1 MQELLKHRGDGDRAL
16 DDPARRREE
25 QPQQWSVCPPLTRR
39 GNDRMTE
46 KFDPAPPDKHA
57 QDPKQNIRRDKAK
70 DDELQKGLKD
80 SFPASDPISSTQ
92 ASEATPD

>member
-1 MQELLKHRGDGDRAL
+1 
-16 DDPARRREE
+16 
-25 QPQQWSVCPPLTRR
+25 
-39 GNDRMTE
+39 MTE

-57 QDPKQNIRRDKAK
+57 QDPKRNIRRDKAK

-80 SFPASDPISSTQ
+80 SFPAPDPVSSTQ